1 MSEASPS
8 STVILLRDKI
18 AGGIEVFMV
27 KRSDR
32 SSFVGGF
39 YVFPGGRVEEQ
50 DALDVAQRLC
60 DGADVAHKNLPG
72 MPQTEA
78 VAYHLAALR
87 ELYEEAGV
95 LLVRN
100 AAQRFIS
107 FEDVH
112 LQQLFEGYR
121 VASRHYQLPLFM
133 VLEQENLRFAL
144 DALVPWSWWV
154 TPEEERKR
162 FDARFFLARFPEGQQ
177 AGHDEHETVYSLWIT
192 PSEALE
198 RYQAGT
204 FQLVPPTLYTLHE
217 LAAYDSVEAVMAAAA
232 QRPVRCMFP
241 RAVIE
246 GGSMSLVLPGGPGY
260 PSVSGPDPLGITHY
274 TFVDGKW
281 QARTDGQ
288 LSSVGEDV

>member
-1 MSEASPS
+1 MSAASPS
-8 STVILLRDKI
+8 STVILLRNKS
-18 AGGIEVFMV
+18 GGGLEVFMV

-50 DALDVAQRLC
+50 DALAAAQQLCDGVDVAQ
-60 DGADVAHKNLPG
+60 HNLPG
-72 MPQTEA
+72 MSQAEA

-107 FEDVH
+107 FEDTH

-121 VASRHYQLPLFM
+121 VASRHFQLPLFM
-133 VLEQENLRFAL
+133 VLEQEKLRFAL
-144 DALVPWSWWV
+144 DALVSWSWWV

-192 PSEALE
+192 PSEALA

-204 FQLVPPTLYTLHE
+204 FQLVPPTLYTLQE
-217 LAAYDSVEAVMAAAA
+217 LSAYDSVEAVLAAAA
-232 QRPVRCMFP
+232 ERPTRCMFP
-241 RAVIE
+241 RAVFE

-260 PSVSGPDPLGITHY
+260 ASVSGADPLGITHY
-274 TFVDGKW
+274 TFIDGKW
-281 QARTDGQ
+281 QARSDGQ
-288 LSSVGEDV
+288 LSAGGDEV